1 MPNVDI
7 DYSNTIFYKIL
18 CKDSTIKDIYVGMTT
33 NFVQRKRA
41 HKQSCNNEKASDYN
55 SKKYNAIRNAGGW
68 DNWQMEIIGFH
79 NCKDSYEAHKK
90 EQEYFEMLG
99 ATLNSI
105 EPLPK
110 SQEHSG
116 NLAQEI
122 AQEKTI
128 MFCEACNVYFSHWKA
143 QEIHNNSNK
152 HHKMISMHKDS
163 NLTPKSPVV
172 YEKANNYECIKCD
185 FKCSKLSNWN
195 THLLTRKHK
204 LATSSDIKIATAIH
218 VCACGKTY
226 KHRQGLS
233 LHRKTCTI
241 NVEAHPVPEL
251 AVIPNTTDTS
261 IIIKL
266 LKQNDEFK
274 TLMIEQYAQLQ
285 ETNKQNIDLQRQL
298 VDTVKNIVV
307 NNNPHYKSKSVCT
320 NSKAQGIH
328 DNCRRSNGAPS

>member
-1 MPNVDI
+1 MTNVDI
-7 DYSNTIFYKIL
+7 DYSNTIFYKIF

-41 HKQSCNNEKASDYN
+41 HKQSCNNEKAADYN

-122 AQEKTI
+122 
-128 MFCEACNVYFSHWKA
+128 
-143 QEIHNNSNK
+143 HNNSNK
-152 HHKMISMHKDS
+152 HHKMISMHKDT

-172 YEKANNYECIKCD
+172 YEKSNNYECIKCN
-185 FKCSKLSNWN
+185 FNCSKLSNWN
-195 THLLTRKHK
+195 THLLTRKHQN
-204 LATSSDIKIATAIH
+204 ATQKEISSYSCICNKRFKHHSSYYRHKKACSSVLECDPIEK
-218 VCACGKTY
+218 VCSSIPDTDVV
-226 KHRQGLS
+226 S
-233 LHRKTCTI
+233 TI
-241 NVEAHPVPEL
+241 MKMMQ
-251 AVIPNTTDTS
+251 I
-261 IIIKL
+261 
-266 LKQNDEFK
+266 QN
-274 TLMIEQYAQLQ
+274 
-285 ETNKQNIDLQRQL
+285 ETNKELVETNKKMYEKLEKLSINYKQL
-298 VDTVKNIVV
+298 
-307 NNNPHYKSKSVCT
+307 
-320 NSKAQGIH
+320 A
-328 DNCRRSNGAPS
+328 NCGPNLPLAILKV